1 MYIYM
6 KELYLYKS
14 VYHSINPSTTHFKAE
29 FIAII
34 TSNREVDYSFSFFSY
49 FIGRPAR
56 RRETDVRVVV

>member
-14 VYHSINPSTTHFKAE
+14 VYHSINPSTMHFKAE

-34 TSNREVDYSFSFFSY
+34 TSKGEADYFLFSH
-49 FIGRPAR
+49 FISRPAR
-56 RRETDVRVVV
+56 RRETGPSGCF